1 MATSKL
7 TSAQLAEDPQGISEF
22 IFPGVSPQV
31 QEVEDLAFTGLESLL
46 APTSTVEEEAETEAA
61 LFSKSAET
69 IEDAALLAQRDIEE
83 GTFGRGVG
91 LSTITGDLLDRLSKQ
106 KLDALARARRDAFL
120 GSRAETRES
129 RKSTLEPIT
138 TGLTSTQSRSEAGQ
152 KARQFG
158 VESGSKSL
166 TSRLDREATADT
178 ASNQLLSAGLTA
190 GIGGLAAIATPLVS
204 KWLFPDKKA
213 PTVPAPPTPTS
224 STIPTTPPVDPL
236 LGNEA
241 GFGPIPEDFTADELG
256 LGVDFTSSTI
266 PEDIALETVPTAGP
280 FGEPLTSGLAAIPE
294 DILSG
299 PALDFA
305 IDPLVEAPLTSGLES
320 VLGEAGLG
328 AELGAEAL
336 SAAGL
341 EAAEAAWLGAEGA
354 GLEALGAGTS
364 GLSSVLG
371 PAALLATPL
380 LAYLGMPQIGG
391 DVELV
396 DILMQQN
403 PTLGDL
409 ASGSVKVD
417 RDRAKERGVTDFS
430 QTDQEV
436 LDALVAAL
444 QVNWP
449 TSFVPDR
456 STRVADIFA
465 TFANEQ
471 MDLALERDRSSASA

>member
-106 KLDALARARRDAFL
+106 KLDALARASRDAFL

-129 RKSTLEPIT
+129 RKSTLAPIT

-166 TSRLDREATADT
+166 TSRLDREATADA
-178 ASNQLLSAGLTA
+178 ASDQLLATGLTA
-190 GIGGLAAIATPLVS
+190 GIGGLATIATPLVS
-204 KWLFPDKKA
+204 KGLFPDKT
-213 PTVPAPPTPTS
+213 PTVPAPPTSTS
-224 STIPTTPPVDPL
+224 STIPTTPPVSPL
-236 LGNEA
+236 LGTEA
-241 GFGPIPEDFTADELG
+241 GLATIPEDFTADELG
-256 LGVDFTSSTI
+256 LGVDFTTG
-266 PEDIALETVPTAGP
+266 PEMPI
-280 FGEPLTSGLAAIPE
+280 GEPLTSGLATIPE

-305 IDPLVEAPLTSGLES
+305 IDPLLEAPLTSGLES
-320 VLGEAGLG
+320 VLGETGLG

-336 SAAGL
+336 SAGGLGLDAAGL
-341 EAAEAAWLGAEGA
+341 GAAEAAWLGAEGA

-371 PAALLATPL
+371 PAALLAIPL
-380 LAYLGMPQIGG
+380 LAYLGFDIGEPRTSMV
-391 DVELV
+391 DVLIRQ
-396 DILMQQN
+396 DPN
-403 PTLGDL
+403 LGDL

-417 RDRAKERGVTDFS
+417 RESAKAQNVVDPDT
-430 QTDQEV
+430 TDQEV
-436 LDALVAAL
+436 LDQVLAAV
-444 QVNWP
+444 QANWP
-449 TSFVPDR
+449 SSFTPGPG
-456 STRVADIFA
+456 TRLSDIFGTYA
-465 TFANEQ
+465 REQ
-471 MDLALERDRSSASA
+471 QDLALERDRSQSGE